1 MANAYAYMIHY
12 INDISM
18 MTLRKVYNYV
28 VVKYIYSKAY
38 SPIELIYIY
47 CNYCSI

>member
-1 MANAYAYMIHY
+1 
-12 INDISM
+12 M

-47 CNYCSI
+47 IATIVQFRTQCVNVYFFDDC

>member
-1 MANAYAYMIHY
+1 
-12 INDISM
+12 M

-28 VVKYIYSKAY
+28 VVKYIYFNY

-47 CNYCSI
+47 IATIVQFRTQCVNVYFFDDC